1 MSGGRYGPVPA
12 KLMFLSD
19 LRDRPIG
26 DKSGTLVLKHNYPAP
41 SSGSATAYVNIDLIL
56 SSIKSTDTQIGEWV
70 NIIGYIT
77 APIPPQTH
85 ATSNQNIKAS
95 NGVNVQALVLW
106 SAGAVNLGNYERIL
120 EERKEVERRLL
131 PTRNKT

>member
-1 MSGGRYGPVPA
+1 M
-12 KLMFLSD
+12 LSVTD
-19 LRDRPIG
+19 YLTR
-26 DKSGTLVLKHNYPAP
+26 SGTLVLKHNYLALSP
-41 SSGSATAYVNIDLIL
+41 GSATAYVNIDLIL

-77 APIPPQTH
+77 APEFSQHH
-85 ATSNQNIKAS
+85 ATSNRNFKAS

-106 SAGAVNLGNYERIL
+106 SAGAVNLGDYERIL

-131 PTRNKT
+131 PTRTRLEE